1 MLVSLT
7 SLRSVLQNNVCEIKF
22 TRRRLQAG
30 KSPTRR
36 MLCTNSV
43 ALLNSVDGRLTLNYY
58 SPGRQPRFNPTQKN
72 LVIAWDIFMQ
82 DFRCINCD
90 KCDLITSIP
99 AGEAFWKYFKQN
111 LAPLTPAQKLSY
123 MES

>member
-1 MLVSLT
+1 
-7 SLRSVLQNNVCEIKF
+7 
-22 TRRRLQAG
+22 
-30 KSPTRR
+30 
-36 MLCTNSV
+36 MLCTNNV
-43 ALLNSVDGRLTLNYY
+43 TLLNSVDGRLTLNYY

-99 AGEAFWKYFKQN
+99 AGEAFWKYFNQN
-111 LAPLTPAQKLSY
+111 LAPLTPAQKIAY